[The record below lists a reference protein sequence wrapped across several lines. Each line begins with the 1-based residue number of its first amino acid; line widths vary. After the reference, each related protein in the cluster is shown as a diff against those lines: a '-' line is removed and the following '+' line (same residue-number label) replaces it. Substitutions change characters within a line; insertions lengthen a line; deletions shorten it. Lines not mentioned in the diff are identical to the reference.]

1 MNSAYL
7 WSFIAANLAIF
18 LTLVLNRQFTGSSV
32 EHLWEGIT
40 KKNGIIAAII
50 PILAIFLSGALSD
63 IGKARLVFWRWH
75 NPLPGCRAF
84 TELVRTDPRIDLPA
98 LMRKHGDFPQDPK
111 AQNAF
116 WYRLYRGHK
125 TTRMVW
131 ESQKIYLLTSDL
143 TTISAAFAI
152 LFSVGAAVASTGWK
166 ISLTYT
172 VALAIQYVVAASA
185 ARNYGNRFVLN
196 VLSEESYTS

>member
-1 MNSAYL
+1 
-7 WSFIAANLAIF
+7 
-18 LTLVLNRQFTGSSV
+18 
-32 EHLWEGIT
+32 
-40 KKNGIIAAII
+40 
-50 PILAIFLSGALSD
+50 
-63 IGKARLVFWRWH
+63 
-75 NPLPGCRAF
+75 
-84 TELVRTDPRIDLPA
+84 
-98 LMRKHGDFPQDPK
+98 MRKHGDFPQDPK

-125 TTRMVW
+125 TARMVW